1 MCGRLVAAAFIVLA
15 LASTPG
21 AAQQTSAASVGPAYR
36 IHPGDEIE
44 IMVWGDARLQ
54 RILRVLPDGTIAFPL
69 AGQIVAGGQL
79 PTDIERLITAALR
92 PQYRGAVPQVT
103 VMVKNPSGYQFS
115 VIGKVQSPGTF
126 TPGRYVN
133 ALEAISIAGGPTQFA
148 QLGNVSIVRHNGG
161 QIHRLPVRLNRALS
175 GSVQQLGPWDVPPI
189 VGGDTIIVP

>member
-1 MCGRLVAAAFIVLA
+1 MGIRLMAGAFTVLA
-15 LASTPG
+15 WASTPVT
-21 AAQQTSAASVGPAYR
+21 AQTTSAPLAGPAYR

-79 PTDIERLITAALR
+79 PTDVERIITAALR
-92 PQYRGAVPQVT
+92 SQYRGAVPQVT

-133 ALEAISIAGGPTQFA
+133 ALEAVSIAGGPTEFA
-148 QLGNVSIVRHNGG
+148 QLGNVTLVRNRGG
-161 QIHRLPVRLNRALS
+161 QFHRLPVRLDRALS

>member
-1 MCGRLVAAAFIVLA
+1 MCTRLVAAAFIVFA
-15 LASTPG
+15 LASAPG
-21 AAQQTSAASVGPAYR
+21 AAQQARAASVGPAYR

-54 RILRVLPDGTIAFPL
+54 RTLRVLPDGTIAFPL

-79 PTDIERLITAALR
+79 PTDIERVITHALR

-133 ALEAISIAGGPTQFA
+133 ALEAVSIAGGPTTFA
-148 QLGNVSIVRHNGG
+148 QLGNVSILRNNGG
-161 QIHRLPVRLNRALS
+161 RIHRLPVSLNRALS

>member
-1 MCGRLVAAAFIVLA
+1 MCRRLVAGAFVVLA

-21 AAQQTSAASVGPAYR
+21 TAQQPAAGPVAPAYR

-44 IMVWGDARLQ
+44 ILVWGEPRLQ
-54 RILRVLPDGTIAFPL
+54 RTLRVLPDGTIAFPL

-79 PTDIERLITAALR
+79 PTDIERIITAALR

-115 VIGKVQSPGTF
+115 VIGKVKSPGSF

-133 ALEAISIAGGPTQFA
+133 ALEAVSIAGGPTQFA
-148 QLGNVSIVRHNGG
+148 QLGNVSIVRNNGDRLL
-161 QIHRLPVRLNRALS
+161 RLPVRLDRALS
-175 GSVQQLGPWDVPPI
+175 GSVQQLGPWDVPPL